1 MVSSL
6 KRARRGRRLLAIGIV
21 AIATAGL
28 GTRSTP
34 VSAQVTPTLWGIDTL
49 DNVQQ
54 TVSTKPPGDLSA
66 TQSVLGEPQ
75 FAGQYLVWGGETP
88 LTSAD
93 AQFISNS
100 GVAILLI
107 DSPNQDFGE
116 QTPGDPNPIGP
127 GPQGTA
133 DAQQAIAQAQSLDVS
148 AGTAIFRDVEADSPI
163 SASYILSYYDAFQGS
178 GYVAAFYENPN
189 TYHGF
194 NSPYC
199 TAVSEDA
206 AIGSVPLWSSSPEL
220 PSYYPE
226 ASEDPAWT
234 WAGFPGTPTPCASNT
249 VAWQYLE
256 RDLYPANWPSGA
268 PNVDVDEFDSA
279 DTNLLWNGPKGPGAY
294 TALQPY
300 RVCDSR
306 SVAVTG
312 YSTECSGNPI
322 GQGGTLDVQI
332 TGVGGPQGQ
341 AVPSNAQSV
350 VLNVTA
356 ISGTA
361 GTFLTVFPA
370 GESVPTASNLNVN
383 AGLNQANLVVVPVGA
398 GGQVSI
404 YNSQGSINVAV
415 DVQGYFA
422 APSGS
427 SSVPGLFHPIS
438 PLRVCDTRNGTG
450 TACSGAGS
458 DNLLGANQWSRV
470 VVSGCPTGTP
480 SCTASV
486 PTNGTA
492 AAVALNLTAVFG
504 SAGTFLSV
512 VPPNSSDQ
520 CPTGYPAFSN
530 LNVKAGY
537 NLPNRVIVPLG
548 PEQDVCVYN
557 NLGAINFIL
566 DVNGWFGNGSEA
578 SPGASYYAISPLRLC
593 DTRGGIGYTTE
604 CTGDTLGA
612 GATLTIPVAG
622 VDGLPAAGG
631 SSPPVA
637 VIANVTAVFGT
648 AYTFFTLYP
657 ADVALPNASDL
668 NVGSGQNTPNLS
680 IVALATTGGSAGD
693 LDLFNAQG
701 SINAIVDIEGWFQ

>member
-1 MVSSL
+1 M
-6 KRARRGRRLLAIGIV
+6 RARRCHRLLAIGIV

-34 VSAQVTPTLWGIDTL
+34 VSAQAVSTLWGIDTL
-49 DNVQQ
+49 QSIQVNN
-54 TVSTKPPGDLSA
+54 DLSE
-66 TQSVLGEPQ
+66 TQSALGTLPQ

-93 AQFISNS
+93 AQFISSS

-116 QTPGDPNPIGP
+116 QTQGDPNPIGP

-133 DAQQAIAQAQSLDVS
+133 DAQQAIAQAQSLGVP
-148 AGTAIFRDVEADSPI
+148 AGTAIFRDVEASSPI
-163 SASYILSYYDAFQGS
+163 TTDYIDYYYSAFQGS
-178 GYVAAFYENPN
+178 GYIPGFYENPN
-189 TYHGF
+189 GDSNQPF
-194 NSPYC
+194 NAQYC
-199 TAVSEDA
+199 AAVQNNSG
-206 AIGSVPLWSSSPEL
+206 IGSVPLWSSSPEKY
-220 PSYYPE
+220 SYTPY
-226 ASEDPAWT
+226 ASQDPGWIGN
-234 WAGFPGTPTPCASNT
+234 GFPGTPTGPPIPCANTT
-249 VAWQYLE
+249 VAWQYSE
-256 RDLYPANWPSGA
+256 DDGNSNWPGDA
-268 PNVDVDEFDSA
+268 PSVDVDEFDSSYA
-279 DTNLLWNGPKGPGAY
+279 NLLWNPEEPGAY
-294 TALQPY
+294 TALQSF
-300 RVCDSR
+300 RVCDTR
-306 SVAVTG
+306 SVAVTW
-312 YSTECSGNPI
+312 YSTECSGHPI
-322 GQGGTLDVQI
+322 GQGGTLDAQV

-341 AVPSNAQSV
+341 SVPSDAQSV

-361 GTFLTVFPA
+361 NTFLTVFPA
-370 GESVPTASNLNVN
+370 GEAVPTASNLNVN
-383 AGLNQANLVVVPVGA
+383 AGLNQANLVVVPLGA
-398 GGQVSI
+398 GGQVAI

-427 SSVPGLFHPIS
+427 SSVPGLFHPIA

-450 TACSGAGS
+450 TACSGTGS
-458 DNLLGANQWSRV
+458 DNLLGANQWTRV
-470 VVSGCPTGTP
+470 VVSGCPTGNP

-492 AAVALNLTAVFG
+492 EAVALNLTAVFG

-530 LNVKAGY
+530 LNVTAGY

-548 PEQDVCVYN
+548 PQQDVCVYN
-557 NLGAINFIL
+557 NQGAINFIL

-578 SPGASYYAISPLRLC
+578 SQGAYYYAISPLRLC
-593 DTRGGIGYTTE
+593 DTRSAGIGYSTE
-604 CTGDTLGA
+604 CSGETLGA
-612 GATLTIPVAG
+612 GDTLTVPVAG

-657 ADVALPNASDL
+657 SDVSLPNASDL
-668 NVGSGQNTPNLS
+668 NVGSGENTANLS
-680 IVALATTGGSAGD
+680 IVKLATTGASAGD
-693 LDLFNAQG
+693 LDLFNDQG
-701 SINAIVDIEGWFQ
+701 SINAIVDVEGWFA

>member
-1 MVSSL
+1 VISL
-6 KRARRGRRLLAIGIV
+6 P
-21 AIATAGL
+21 
-28 GTRSTP
+28 S
-34 VSAQVTPTLWGIDTL
+34 
-49 DNVQQ
+49 
-54 TVSTKPPGDLSA
+54 
-66 TQSVLGEPQ
+66 
-75 FAGQYLVWGGETP
+75 
-88 LTSAD
+88 
-93 AQFISNS
+93 
-100 GVAILLI
+100 
-107 DSPNQDFGE
+107 
-116 QTPGDPNPIGP
+116 
-127 GPQGTA
+127 
-133 DAQQAIAQAQSLDVS
+133 
-148 AGTAIFRDVEADSPI
+148 
-163 SASYILSYYDAFQGS
+163 
-178 GYVAAFYENPN
+178 NPN
-189 TYHGF
+189 AGGNGF
-194 NSPYC
+194 S
-199 TAVSEDA
+199 VS
-206 AIGSVPLWSSSPEL
+206 
-220 PSYYPE
+220 YQR
-226 ASEDPAWT
+226 
-234 WAGFPGTPTPCASNT
+234 PGT
-249 VAWQYLE
+249 
-256 RDLYPANWPSGA
+256 
-268 PNVDVDEFDSA
+268 
-279 DTNLLWNGPKGPGAY
+279 AY

-300 RVCDSR
+300 RVCDTR
-306 SVAVTG
+306 SVSVTW
-312 YSTECSGNPI
+312 YSTECSGHPI
-322 GQGGTLDVQI
+322 SQGGTLDVQI

-341 AVPSNAQSV
+341 SVPSNAQSV
-350 VLNVTA
+350 ALNVTA

-361 GTFLTVFPA
+361 GTFLSVFPGGDA
-370 GESVPTASNLNVN
+370 VPTASNLNVN
-383 AGLNQANLVVVPVGA
+383 AGTNQANLVVVPLSI
-398 GGQVSI
+398 GGQVAI

-450 TACSGAGS
+450 TACSGTGS

-492 AAVALNLTAVFG
+492 EAVALNLTAVFG

-566 DVNGWFGNGSEA
+566 DVNGWFGNGSE
-578 SPGASYYAISPLRLC
+578 STPGASYYAISPLRLC
-593 DTRGGIGYTTE
+593 DTRAGIGYTTE
-604 CTGDTLGA
+604 CSGETLGA

-657 ADVALPNASDL
+657 SDVALPNASDL
-668 NVGSGQNTPNLS
+668 NVGSGVNTPNLS
-680 IVALATTGGSAGD
+680 IVKLATTGGSAGD
-693 LDLFNAQG
+693 LDLFNDKG
-701 SINAIVDIEGWFQ
+701 SINAIVDIEGWFQT